1 MDEFPRVI
9 AQHDYAARGPTE
21 LSFKQGDLMVVTDQ
35 IDDNWLQGTIHGT
48 TESGCIAAAYVR
60 HAKNWRDLVKV
71 SSPATARK
79 AGGSARFAAPPP
91 ALPSTPSPRGT
102 PKSGRKA
109 VSGLGL
115 ASAIPT
121 GVTKVFT
128 PPGSPKQQRMS
139 NLGGTPMPGM
149 VQMMGGGGPLSAP
162 VGHRPTGSDRMFQ
175 PGAEDHELIQPKKM
189 DRGPDRPDLAKA
201 LKAANQAARHGGPVK
216 PNAANELKKHMSQMK
231 AKKAHSEK
239 WVDPH
244 EAELTK
250 ALRNQSVKFAKG
262 LHEQEAEQNMSELDK
277 RMHAQKLN
285 RDQYAS
291 AGGGGGGGGGGRR

>member
-1 MDEFPRVI
+1 MDEFPRVL

-21 LSFKQGDLMVVTDQ
+21 LSFKQGDLLVVTDQ
-35 IDDNWLQGTIHGT
+35 IDDNWLQGTLQGST
-48 TESGCIAAAYVR
+48 QSGCIAAAYVR

-71 SSPATARK
+71 SSPLSSPSTGRRQVGP
-79 AGGSARFAAPPP
+79 GGSSHLATPPR
-91 ALPSTPSPRGT
+91 LPPTQRSSPK
-102 PKSGRKA
+102 PERK
-109 VSGLGL
+109 GIPGL
-115 ASAIPT
+115 AAAIANRAT
-121 GVTKVFT
+121 GVSKDFT

-149 VQMMGGGGPLSAP
+149 VQMFGGEGPARQPSGA
-162 VGHRPTGSDRMFQ
+162 DRMFQ

-201 LKAANQAARHGGPVK
+201 LKAANQAAKHGGPVK
-216 PNAANELKKHMSQMK
+216 PNTANELKKHLSQMK

-250 ALRNQSVKFAKG
+250 ALRSQSVKFAKG
-262 LHEQEAEQNMSELDK
+262 LHEQEAEQNMSELEK
-277 RMHAQKLN
+277 RMQAQKLN
-285 RDQYAS
+285 RAQYAS
-291 AGGGGGGGGGGRR
+291 AAGGGGGGGGSRR